1 MCCCQ
6 FGFLD
11 MGFGTE
17 NVLGGGDI
25 DDDGDLEA
33 ELSALTQGSQKQ
45 QNKKGKVIKINCCH
59 LVYTELK

>member
-1 MCCCQ
+1 
-6 FGFLD
+6 